1 MNKVIAPSDF
11 VADVIE
17 HPTECSQCG
26 AITRLDR
33 GACINCLLR
42 EGLAAKGE
50 ASREAFESVLAE
62 ANVADTQWRLGHYEI
77 LEEIGRGGMGVIYR
91 ARQQHSRRIVAVK
104 RVLAHQ
110 VNSHET
116 LTRFRREAEAV
127 ASLDHPNILPIH
139 EISESE
145 EGLRSEERRVG
156 KECRSRWSP
165 YH

>member
-62 ANVADTQWRLGHYEI
+62 A
-77 LEEIGRGGMGVIYR
+77 R
-91 ARQQHSRRIVAVK
+91 ATSCLQ
-104 RVLAHQ
+104 
-110 VNSHET
+110 T
-116 LTRFRREAEAV
+116 
-127 ASLDHPNILPIH
+127 
-139 EISESE
+139 
-145 EGLRSEERRVG
+145 
-156 KECRSRWSP
+156 SP
-165 YH
+165 KHWLLSP